1 MSSISV
7 NCFNYCKLGGKEWV
21 NTLVL
26 ALFTCAPAF
35 IITLMQYVYFY
46 QTGNLLFAVGES
58 ALFVVWLFPLVAIL
72 PLSVL
77 VSRKLYKASGN
88 PYLPGIINAVIVAL
102 VSCANTCTF
111 Y

>member
-1 MSSISV
+1 M
-7 NCFNYCKLGGKEWV
+7 
-21 NTLVL
+21 
-26 ALFTCAPAF
+26 
-35 IITLMQYVYFY
+35 
-46 QTGNLLFAVGES
+46 GES

-77 VSRKLYKASGN
+77 VSRKIYKASGN